1 MFFTQT
7 VQDLPPSPT
16 LELSEK
22 ARSLRAQGV
31 PVIDLGA
38 GELDMDTPNAV
49 KEAAIHALSE
59 GFTKYTPVSGIAE
72 LKQAIQQK
80 LEKTSGFSYDPSEV
94 MVTVGAKQA
103 IFNAFFATLSPG
115 DEVVIPVPYW
125 VSYPQMVRLV
135 GGTVKMAQGDA
146 ERFFKLSPEALE
158 AAISPQT
165 KWLILNSPNN
175 PTGAVYTEK
184 ELRDLADVLAKHPHV
199 WVMCDDIYQDIAY
212 EEVLALGRVAPTLRD
227 RLLIIHGVSKSHA
240 MTGWR
245 IGYAAGPQ
253 ALINN
258 MTKIQSQQTSGP
270 CSIAQKAAI
279 VAVADQSAWLT
290 SLRQTLKERRDYMM
304 RELQQMGFGCDLPR
318 GAFYVYA
325 SCHHVIGK
333 TFQGMTLTTD
343 TQVADYL
350 LRYAHVATVPG
361 VAFGL
366 SPYLRISYGNN
377 LDVLKQALDRVRT
390 ALGGR
395 P

>member
-22 ARSLRAQGV
+22 ARYLRAQGV

-38 GELDMDTPNAV
+38 GELDVDTPDAV
-49 KEAAIHALSE
+49 KEAAIRALSE
-59 GFTKYTPVSGIAE
+59 GFTKYTPVSGIAD
-72 LKQAIQQK
+72 LKKAIQQK
-80 LEKTSGFSYDPSEV
+80 LEKTSGFCYDLSEI
-94 MVTVGAKQA
+94 MVSVGAKQA

-135 GGTVKMAQGDA
+135 GGTVKMAQGEA
-146 ERFFKLSPEALE
+146 ERFFKLTPEALE

-184 ELRDLADVLAKHPHV
+184 ELADLADVLVNHTDV

-212 EEVLALGRVAPTLRD
+212 EEAPSLGRVAPFLRD
-227 RLLIIHGVSKSHA
+227 RLLVVHGVSKSHA

-245 IGYAAGPQ
+245 IGYAAGPE
-253 ALINN
+253 ALIRH
-258 MTKIQSQQTSGP
+258 MTNIQSQQTSGP

-279 VAVADQSAWLT
+279 AAVADQSDWLV
-290 SLRQTLKERRDYMM
+290 SLRKTLKERRDYMV
-304 RELQQMGFGCDLPR
+304 RELRQMGFACELPR

-325 SCHHVIGK
+325 SCRHVIGK

-350 LRYAHVATVPG
+350 LRYAHVGTVPG

-366 SPYLRISYGNN
+366 SPYLRLSYGNN
-377 LDVLKQALDRVRT
+377 LDILKQALDRVRT
-390 ALGGR
+390 ALGCGS
-395 P
+395 